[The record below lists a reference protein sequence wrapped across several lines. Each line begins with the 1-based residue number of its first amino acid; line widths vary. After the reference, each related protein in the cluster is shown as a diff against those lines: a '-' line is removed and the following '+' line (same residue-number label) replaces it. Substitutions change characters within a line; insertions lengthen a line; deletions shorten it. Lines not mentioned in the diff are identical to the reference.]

1 MLKRMK
7 GNQVTSRL
15 SRIRGKRRTAA
26 MAAIGILLLPMAA
39 RADTPPMLM
48 AGGDFGVIA
57 RTPAGA
63 VQQATGSFDN
73 GTVKNVTSVTSFVA
87 ANTPPETK
95 DAYTLQLNT
104 NEFGTPLCGDKPL
117 CQGWMQFVFANNG
130 TGGELS
136 IRYWLRSYGAP
147 CPAGW
152 QPKLVDSCY
161 KKSAGMPTPNMPL
174 VTGSMPRYKLTGSAN
189 GPHDAAVFTV
199 DGSIVAVVT
208 ARELVIGSQWEDVEF
223 NVYGYDDESIA
234 VFNTNAEFNTRTQL
248 EYGGTARPKCISTG
262 FSNEANNLSF
272 IAPPPLPTGTKPALV
287 FRQKKLPA
295 GGLGAGRP
303 CASAVA
309 IGDTHEVTFAGLAY
323 DFQASGDF
331 VEAQVGSAFEVQT
344 RKVSGAPS
352 WPNTSVNRSVATRM
366 GTTQVAMCDGTRLM
380 VDGRPTEL
388 ASGGSLSLPTGV
400 DIKRAANVYTV
411 TDKDGNG
418 IHVTANAG
426 YTDLEVSLGTWPT
439 RVRGLLGN
447 PDDSP
452 TLLEAKDGTRFRTPI
467 AFGDLYTFGN
477 SWRVASTASLLRPC
491 AAVSTGNPTAPF
503 FASNL
508 DYSVRIQ
515 SENVCRQAGVLKP
528 LWLEACT
535 LDVAV
540 LGPRAAAV
548 HVDRQPDVIDG
559 NPPRRPPCSP
569 AGC

>member
-1 MLKRMK
+1 
-7 GNQVTSRL
+7 
-15 SRIRGKRRTAA
+15 
-26 MAAIGILLLPMAA
+26 MAAIGIILLPMAA
-39 RADTPPMLM
+39 HADTPPTLM

-73 GTVKNVTSVTSFVA
+73 GTVKNVTSVTSSVA

-104 NEFGTPLCGDKPL
+104 NEFRTPLCAGKPQ
-117 CQGWMQFVFANNG
+117 CWGWMQFVFANNG
-130 TGGELS
+130 SGGELY
-136 IRYWLRSYGAP
+136 IKYWLRSLGAP

-152 QPKLVDSCY
+152 QSKPADSCY
-161 KKSAGMPTPNMPL
+161 KKSAGTPTPNMPL
-174 VTGSMPRYKLTGSAN
+174 VTSSMPRYKLTGSAN
-189 GPHDAAVFTV
+189 GPQDAAVFTV
-199 DGSIVAVVT
+199 DGGVVAVAT
-208 ARELVIGSQWEDVEF
+208 ARELVIGTQWQDVEF
-223 NVYGYDDESIA
+223 NVYGYDDESTA
-234 VFNTNAEFNTRTQL
+234 VFNGNAEFNTRTQI
-248 EYGGTARPKCISTG
+248 EYGGTAKPLCISTG
-262 FSNEANNLSF
+262 FSKEANNLSF
-272 IAPPPLPTGTKPALV
+272 VAPPPLPTGTKPAVV
-287 FRQKKLPA
+287 FRQKKLAP
-295 GGLGAGRP
+295 GVLGAETP

-331 VEAQVGSAFEVQT
+331 VEAQAGSEFEVQT

-366 GTTQVAMCDGTRLM
+366 GTTQVALCDGTRLV
-380 VDGRPTEL
+380 VDGQPTEL
-388 ASGGSLSLPTGV
+388 ASGGSLSLPAGV

-411 TDKDGNG
+411 RDKAGNS
-418 IHVTANAG
+418 IHVTANTG
-426 YTDLEVSLGTWPT
+426 YTDLAVALGTWPT

-467 AFGDLYTFGN
+467 AFADLYTFGN

-491 AAVSTGNPTAPF
+491 AQVAPGNPTAPF

-508 DYSVRIQ
+508 AYSVRVQ
-515 SENVCRQAGVLKP
+515 SETICRQAGVLRP
-528 LWLEACT
+528 LWLESCT

-548 HVDRQPDVIDG
+548 HADRQQDVIDG